1 MTAGLTLASAK
12 LKYEAENEIAL
23 LNSVVLLLENVKYS
37 HWQESKSDGRLDDVI
52 CLSVVGLVSFLSHD
66 TPDYPVT

>member
-37 HWQESKSDGRLDDVI
+37 HWQESKSDGRR
-52 CLSVVGLVSFLSHD
+52 SM
-66 TPDYPVT
+66 T